1 MGCSLGLVLAV
12 FLTFRVA
19 VVAVA
24 VENDLVLVALLFLGV
39 SGGEFSY
46 HCGGLS
52 FSEFKIFLLKN

>member
-1 MGCSLGLVLAV
+1 MAV
-12 FLTFRVA
+12 FLTFGVA

-46 HCGGLS
+46 PCGGLS